1 MKSVIAHNG
10 SEEGGG
16 FESVAAHS
24 KGFVCGGEG
33 GILSMFER
41 EDKEVYKVSRQ
52 IEPIL
57 NSDEGWFDWKGGEF
71 PWVIENRERRVART
85 PERLSS

>member
-1 MKSVIAHNG
+1 VKSVIAHNG

-33 GILSMFER
+33 GILSLFER
-41 EDKEVYKVSRQ
+41 EDKEVYKVSR
-52 IEPIL
+52 
-57 NSDEGWFDWKGGEF
+57 FK
-71 PWVIENRERRVART
+71 
-85 PERLSS
+85 